1 MTQESNN
8 PTGGSKPEA
17 GRPDRPEMTSQPSGS
32 VREENTGSELQ
43 PGDERLDMDR
53 TPGDGTLQGSTP
65 AGLSVKEL
73 LERAEGADDLTQPGT
88 S

>member
-1 MTQESNN
+1 MAQDK
-8 PTGGSKPEA
+8 SKPEE
-17 GRPDRPEMTSQPSGS
+17 GRPDRPETTSQPSGQPSGS
-32 VREENTGSELQ
+32 VREENTGTGPQ

-53 TPGDGTLQGSTP
+53 TPGDGSLQGSTP